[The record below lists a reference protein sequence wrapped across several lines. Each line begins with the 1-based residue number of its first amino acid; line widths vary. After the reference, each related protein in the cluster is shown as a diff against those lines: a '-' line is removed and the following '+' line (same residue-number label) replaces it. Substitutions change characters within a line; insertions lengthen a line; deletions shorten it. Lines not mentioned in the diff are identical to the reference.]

1 MTQQDLSL
9 LAPLLLLL
17 HSAATLAMAG
27 LIWFVQIVHYPLFAS
42 VSRSHFADY
51 ERLNL
56 QRTTRVVAP
65 LMLIE
70 ALTATLIVL
79 GDLTPS
85 DRITAWIGLAL
96 VLLIWLSTV
105 LVQVPLHR
113 RLAEGYDAGAIAYL
127 VRSNWVRTVAWTLRG
142 IVALRLLPA

>member
-1 MTQQDLSL
+1 MT
-9 LAPLLLLL
+9 PLLLLL
-17 HSAATLAMAG
+17 HGAATLAMVG
-27 LIWFVQIVHYPLFAS
+27 LIWFVQVVHYPLFAS
-42 VSRSHFADY
+42 VGRSHFADY

-65 LMLIE
+65 LMLLE
-70 ALTATLIVL
+70 ALTAALIVL
-79 GDLTPS
+79 GDLTRW

-113 RLAEGYDAGAIAYL
+113 RLAESYDAAAAGQL

-142 IVALRLLPA
+142 VIALRLLHAGGSI